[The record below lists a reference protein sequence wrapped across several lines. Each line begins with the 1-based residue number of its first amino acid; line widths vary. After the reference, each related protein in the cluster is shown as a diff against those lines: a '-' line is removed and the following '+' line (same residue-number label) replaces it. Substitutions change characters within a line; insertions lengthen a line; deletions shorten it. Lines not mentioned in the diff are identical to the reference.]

1 MRDEMN
7 EAWKVAGRSARW
19 FAKNYPVIASFGA
32 LASVQRFV
40 AVRGVRGGAWAAGV
54 TGELLT
60 AAARIGLSVWCAR
73 TVFADCPVP
82 LRDVPGRVWRHG
94 RSHPGEVAAG
104 AALLAGLTVVSKV
117 IPDVAIAQLDEASRR
132 RASAWELAVKNV
144 TVIPFTTVWMV
155 IGMRHAVDQARP

>member
-1 MRDEMN
+1 MISPTAAPFSR
-7 EAWKVAGRSARW
+7 RR
-19 FAKNYPVIASFGA
+19 
-32 LASVQRFV
+32 LL
-40 AVRGVRGGAWAAGV
+40 GGAAG
-54 TGELLT
+54 L
-60 AAARIGLSVWCAR
+60 
-73 TVFADCPVP
+73 
-82 LRDVPGRVWRHG
+82 
-94 RSHPGEVAAG
+94 AG

>member
-60 AAARIGLSVWCAR
+60 AAARIGAVGLVRQDGVRGLS
-73 TVFADCPVP
+73 
-82 LRDVPGRVWRHG
+82 
-94 RSHPGEVAAG
+94 G
-104 AALLAGLTVVSKV
+104 AAA
-117 IPDVAIAQLDEASRR
+117 
-132 RASAWELAVKNV
+132 
-144 TVIPFTTVWMV
+144 
-155 IGMRHAVDQARP
+155 